1 MSNKPILMH
10 QVRLLIHHLQ
20 RGLSH
25 RMIARQMGLSRNT
38 VKLYVERLQ
47 SSKKSLESLFKEE
60 DAALSTLVYAQQKP
74 AVVDSRREDFLSRLS
89 HFLKELKRP
98 GVTKKL
104 LWQEYKAA
112 NGQGYEYTQFCELLQ
127 REHKLLNA
135 SMHFSYEPGR
145 LLQVDFAGDKLY
157 YVDKPS
163 GELIYCPV
171 LVCVL
176 PYSGYSFVLAL
187 ENASLP
193 QLIKGLNACLSF
205 FGGAPLELKSDNMKQ
220 YVQRSCR
227 YEPVFTQAI
236 EEWGLHN
243 QITLLAAR
251 VRKPRDKAL
260 VENEVRL
267 SYQRIYA
274 PLRDE
279 VFFSLAEL
287 NAAIEKQLRLHHSL
301 PMQKKGYSRQSCF
314 VSEEQPCLQSLA
326 TNPFVIRHSVAAKV
340 QKNYHITLG
349 EDWHHYSVPF
359 VYIGKKVQVNYC
371 SEHVEVFLQNQRIA
385 LHRRSYKRHGYS
397 TLKEHRNYF
406 EQQGW
411 DAAYFLEKA
420 SIIGPSARTYVE
432 KLLASRHFPQQS
444 FNACLGLLRLE
455 KSYGQERLEK
465 ACQRALLGNSY
476 TYRTLCTILENGAD
490 LLQREEKEAF
500 SLPEHANVRG
510 AQAYQ

>member
-1 MSNKPILMH
+1 MH

-20 RGLSH
+20 RGLSQ
-25 RMIARQMGLSRNT
+25 RMISRELGLSRNT
-38 VKLYVERLQ
+38 VKLYVSRILG
-47 SSKKSLESLFKEE
+47 SGKSLNSLQKEDE
-60 DAALSTLVYAQQKP
+60 VTLSALVYAQQKP
-74 AVVDSRREDFLSRLS
+74 AVEDSRKEDFLSRVS
-89 HFLKELKRP
+89 YFHSELKRT

-112 NGQGYEYTQFCELLQ
+112 NEQGYEYTRFCELLA
-127 REHKLLNA
+127 REDKLQHA

-157 YVDKPS
+157 YVDRQS
-163 GELIYCPV
+163 GEMIFCPV

-176 PYSGYSFVLAL
+176 PYSGYSYVVAL

-193 QLIKGLNACLSF
+193 QFIKGLNQCLSF

-220 YVQRSCR
+220 YVKRSCR
-227 YEPVFTQAI
+227 YEPVFTQAV
-236 EEWGLHN
+236 EEWGLHH

-279 VFFSLAEL
+279 VFFSLQEL
-287 NAAIEKQLRLHHSL
+287 NTGIEKQLSLHHSL
-301 PMQKKGYSRQSCF
+301 PLQKKGYSRQNCF
-314 VSEEQPCLQSLA
+314 VSEEKPLLQPLP
-326 TNPFVIRHSVAAKV
+326 TTPFVIRHCVEAKV

-359 VYIGKKVQVNYC
+359 IYIGKNVQVNYC
-371 SEHVEVFLQNQRIA
+371 SEHVEIFFQNQRIA
-385 LHRRSYKRHGYS
+385 LHKRGYKRNDY
-397 TLKEHRNYF
+397 TTVKEHMPENHRNYF

-411 DAAYFLEKA
+411 DEEYFLAKA
-420 SIIGPSARTYVE
+420 SSIGPSTRSYVE

-444 FNACLGLLRLE
+444 FNACLGLLRLG

-490 LLQREEKEAF
+490 LLQREKKEAF
-500 SLPEHANVRG
+500 SLPEHVNLRG